1 MINKYLSTKNASGNM
16 HYVCL
21 PGDQRWVLYVFP
33 FRLTEKNGICNGLYS
48 SVYFSSAKQTGS
60 ETGNK
65 RKRKEHMEE
74 TQDWDV
80 NNIVSDS
87 LRGNITLNQNQF

>member
-1 MINKYLSTKNASGNM
+1 MLLAICTTCVCQVIRGGCYMFFLSGLQK
-16 HYVCL
+16 
-21 PGDQRWVLYVFP
+21 
-33 FRLTEKNGICNGLYS
+33 KNGICNGLYG

-65 RKRKEHMEE
+65 RKRKEHMKE

>member
-1 MINKYLSTKNASGNM
+1 MFFLS
-16 HYVCL
+16 
-21 PGDQRWVLYVFP
+21 
-33 FRLTEKNGICNGLYS
+33 GLQKKMGFAM
-48 SVYFSSAKQTGS
+48 VYTVVSISHQPSKQDLKQ
-60 ETGNK
+60 EI
-65 RKRKEHMEE
+65 KRKEHMKE

>member
-1 MINKYLSTKNASGNM
+1 M
-16 HYVCL
+16 
-21 PGDQRWVLYVFP
+21 
-33 FRLTEKNGICNGLYS
+33 
-48 SVYFSSAKQTGS
+48 VYTVVSISHQPSKQDLKQ
-60 ETGNK
+60 EI
-65 RKRKEHMEE
+65 KRKEHMKE